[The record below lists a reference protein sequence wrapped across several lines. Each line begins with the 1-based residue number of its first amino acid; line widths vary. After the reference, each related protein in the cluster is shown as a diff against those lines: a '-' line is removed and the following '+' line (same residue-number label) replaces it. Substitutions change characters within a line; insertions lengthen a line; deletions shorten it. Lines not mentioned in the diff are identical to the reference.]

1 VQVHAGIEQAFE
13 GWGRFVVR
21 HRWATALAVLL
32 LTGLCA
38 SWAPQLRSDNSI
50 ESFLRPSDPARAN
63 YDAFREQFGQD
74 EMMVVAIRP
83 PEVFDLSFLDRLRA
97 FHEAIEDEVPYLDE
111 VTSLWNA
118 RNTRG
123 EGDQLIVEDLLE
135 EWPEDP
141 PALERLKRRVLENP
155 FYLNTLINR
164 DATFTA
170 ILIKPLIYSTL
181 GPQTGELKGF
191 DDGGSGG
198 AEADPSAEPELLTE
212 EESAAQV
219 EALLALCH
227 RTDAP
232 DFEIHVAGGPV
243 VNRHATQALM
253 RDTTVFM
260 VVGIAVIAGLL
271 YLLFR
276 RLSGVVS
283 PLLVVL
289 LSLLATY
296 GLMAKLGIPTSVSGQ
311 VLPMLLLAVGICSAV
326 HIVTLVYQRLAAG
339 ESKPTA
345 IAFALGHSG
354 LAVAMATLTTAGGLL
369 SFVTADLAQVANIG
383 LMAPIGIVLTF
394 VYCVT
399 LLPAL
404 LALAPL
410 RAQPSASALALQ
422 QRLSRWLAQL
432 GSFATRR
439 PRAVVAGACLLVL
452 IGGLGVRQLRFSQDG
467 IRWFP
472 EDDPVR
478 QASEFIDR
486 EFGGAATLEVVV
498 DTGRENGLH
507 DPELL
512 RRVDRAMRFAEALD
526 GGELFVGNSFS
537 IVDIVKETHKALHE
551 NQHEYYRIPDDRP
564 LLAQELLLFE
574 NSGSDD
580 LEQLTDSQ
588 FRVARVNLRI
598 PFGDG
603 MRYPA
608 FIARIEQ
615 GFREIL
621 GPGVGVQMTGVGLLF
636 ARTFSVVNPTM
647 ARSYVI
653 ALLIITPL
661 MILLIGNL
669 RRGVLSMLPN
679 LIPIWLTLALMGWLE
694 IPLDTSSLLVGCIII
709 GVAVDDTIHFM
720 HKFQRYFAGTGDAHA
735 AVMRTLETTGA
746 ALLFTSL
753 VLASAFAVTMLAY
766 MRNAAQF
773 GLLAT
778 FATVVAFLAD
788 VVLSPA
794 LMVLATGRTRGASM
808 ERAEPVR
815 A

>member
-1 VQVHAGIEQAFE
+1 VQVHASIEQAFE
-13 GWGRFVVR
+13 RWGHWVVR
-21 HRWATALAVLL
+21 YRWATTVAVLL
-32 LTGLCA
+32 VTGLCV
-38 SWAPQLRSDNSI
+38 SWAPQLTADNSV
-50 ESFLRPSDPARAN
+50 ESFLRPNDPARED

-74 EMMVVAIRP
+74 LATLVAIRP
-83 PEVFDLSFLDRLRA
+83 PEVFDLSFLERLRA
-97 FHEAIEDEVPYLDE
+97 FHQAIEAEVPYLDE

-123 EGDQLIVEDLLE
+123 EGDQLIVEGLLE
-135 EWPEDP
+135 QWPEGP
-141 PALERLKRRVLENP
+141 AALETLKRRVLENP
-155 FYLNTLINR
+155 FYLDMLINR
-164 DATFTA
+164 DATATA

-181 GPQTGELKGF
+181 SPQEDLLTGF
-191 DDGGSGG
+191 DDGGPGS
-198 AEADPSAEPELLTE
+198 DPSARPELLTDQE
-212 EESAAQV
+212 QVAQI
-219 EALLALCH
+219 EALLALCRRH
-227 RTDAP
+227 QAP
-232 DFEIHVAGGPV
+232 DFEIQVAGGPV
-243 VNRHATQALM
+243 VNQHATKVLM
-253 RDTTVFM
+253 RDTTVLLSGAI
-260 VVGIAVIAGLL
+260 VTIAALL
-271 YLLFR
+271 FLLFR
-276 RLSGVVS
+276 RLSGVVL
-283 PLLVVL
+283 PLLVVI

-296 GLMAKLGIPTSVSGQ
+296 GLMAKLGIPASVSGQ
-311 VLPMLLLAVGICSAV
+311 VLPMLLIAVGTCSAV
-326 HIVTLVYQRLAAG
+326 HIVTIVYQRLAAG
-339 ESKPTA
+339 EGRHAA

-369 SFVTADLAQVANIG
+369 SFAAADLAQVANLG
-383 LMAPIGIVLTF
+383 LMAPIGIALTF

-404 LALAPL
+404 LALSPL
-410 RAQPSASALALQ
+410 RARPSPSAVALQ
-422 QRLSRWLAQL
+422 QRLGRWLAQL
-432 GSFATRR
+432 GSFATDR
-439 PRAVVAGACLLVL
+439 PRTVVAGTCLLVL
-452 IGGLGVRQLRFSQDG
+452 IGGLGVRHLHFSQDG
-467 IRWFP
+467 VRWFP
-472 EDDPVR
+472 EGDPVR
-478 QASEFIDR
+478 VAAELIDR

-512 RRVDRAMRFAEALD
+512 GRVERAMRFAESLD
-526 GGELFVGNSFS
+526 GGELFVGSSIS

-551 NQHEYYRIPDDRP
+551 NRQEYYRIPDDRL

-588 FRVARVNLRI
+588 FRLARVNLRV

-603 MRYPA
+603 MLYPA
-608 FIARIEQ
+608 FIDRIEQ

-621 GPGVGVQMTGVGLLF
+621 GPGVGVQMTGMGLLF
-636 ARTFSVVNPTM
+636 SRTFSVVLPTM
-647 ARSYVI
+647 ARSYGI

-669 RRGVLSMLPN
+669 GRGVLSMLPN

-694 IPLDTSSLLVGCIII
+694 IPLDTSSLLVGCVII

-720 HKFQRYFAGTGDAHA
+720 HKFQRYFDTTGDARA

-753 VLASAFAVTMLAY
+753 VLASGFAVMLLAY
-766 MRNAAQF
+766 MRNGAQF

-794 LMVLATGRTRGASM
+794 LMVLATRRRG
-808 ERAEPVR
+808 
-815 A
+815 